1 MEDPNNELT
10 SSTRFVL
17 HQLIELDKPIE
28 KVTDYLI
35 AYANTSL
42 PVTNR
47 HDRQLSFLFIT
58 TVIPYSEV
66 TNEIGNLFVEL
77 LFLLLF

>member
-1 MEDPNNELT
+1 LEDPNNELT

-35 AYANTSL
+35 AYAKQI
-42 PVTNR
+42 PAY
-47 HDRQLSFLFIT
+47 QLLIAMTDS
-58 TVIPYSEV
+58 
-66 TNEIGNLFVEL
+66 
-77 LFLLLF
+77 